1 LIFIDFE
8 RLDGTIITIVLQ
20 QIIAYED
27 SIIWTTGR
35 ATPFNV
41 KDTREEIQKRIV
53 NSIPRQPGQPVILG
67 R

>member
-20 QIIAYED
+20 QIIGYED
-27 SIIWTTGR
+27 GLIWTTGNI
-35 ATPFNV
+35 APQV
-41 KDTREEIQKRIV
+41 KGTREEIQKRIV